1 MWGSVESGSGLLEAS
16 EWRAMPCVSVSHF
29 QQHRPLCRTLPV
41 TLCPGLKTLQA
52 GITLSSQH
60 SHAKDPNARKHR
72 LIVNVAVFL
81 FFLSLW
87 KAIAFCHSCS
97 SPQLDVKVKV
107 VYS

>member
-16 EWRAMPCVSVSHF
+16 EWRAMCLSLTLSAA
-29 QQHRPLCRTLPV
+29 PLSLHDTLPM

-72 LIVNVAVFL
+72 PIVNVSVF
-81 FFLSLW
+81 FFLHPSGKL
-87 KAIAFCHSCS
+87 
-97 SPQLDVKVKV
+97 
-107 VYS
+107 